1 MMDVE
6 VANICKTY
14 YATTTHDKHNNINK
28 EVCAEDNKQKTMHIV
43 GSIII
48 MQRFFEV
55 CHMSMKGLMCLGNVF
70 KLC

>member
-1 MMDVE
+1 MQLQHMT
-6 VANICKTY
+6 NI
-14 YATTTHDKHNNINK
+14 TTST